1 MKKFFVLILLAGILL
16 LALPA
21 FGTTDSPTL
30 AVSVSLNT
38 PSADAA
44 KGESITAT
52 VTASGGT
59 GSYEYYFI
67 WLVTE
72 NGIEEPAYSEIIQ
85 SNISSFTPKHGSAG
99 RVAVMVS
106 DLNEQDYGTVEQT
119 FSITGAPQPLG
130 ITVKFDKT
138 SVKVGEPI
146 KASWTVTG
154 GTPPYEP
161 GWGYWDIKEANGNEI
176 RDSFRI
182 IGSDTTF
189 VPIAGATAVFYI
201 SFNDSLGK
209 FTEFESDPVTI
220 TGAPATEPFTALL
233 TLDKSEVQS
242 GEPITVSW
250 TYQGGTAPYQFQY
263 YRFFSVEADGT
274 ESLQQE
280 GYPQSD
286 MQTRLALTPKAGV
299 EGYVSIEAYD
309 AAGRVLRE
317 HTSPVFKILGNENV
331 QPLQCEITLSKSEVN
346 VGETI
351 TANWTISGGTAPYT
365 YDWYG
370 WSIREENGQYI
381 QFIGEPPTQGTS
393 DSLLVKLG
401 VRGDFGFQL
410 IDADG
415 RSINVRATGFT
426 IKGATSAP
434 PVTGYVTLDKQSVPM
449 GGVFKATAHIQG
461 GTPPYSIKLHLLTYG
476 EDGSVWWRNDEELA
490 STKTFVAR
498 EGVGTFVNAY
508 VEDALGRFVQISSE
522 AIPITPEEPVDKQ
535 YGDANDD
542 NVVDI
547 LDLVSIIDY
556 IVSGSSLGSSA
567 NADAN
572 GDGAVDILDLVW
584 IIDEIVGG

>member
-1 MKKFFVLILLAGILL
+1 MKKFFVFILLTGIFLL
-16 LALPA
+16 TLPA

-38 PSADAA
+38 PSVDAA

-59 GSYEYYFI
+59 GSYEYNFV

-72 NGIEEPAYSEIIQ
+72 NGIEEPAHAETIQ
-85 SNISSFTPKHGSAG
+85 SNASSFTPKHGSTG
-99 RVAVMVS
+99 RVAVVVR
-106 DLNEQDYGTVEQT
+106 DLNGQDYGTAEQT
-119 FSITGAPQPLG
+119 FSITGVPQPLG

-146 KASWTVTG
+146 KATWTVTG

-161 GWGYWDIKEANGNEI
+161 GWGYWIIKEANGNEI
-176 RDSFRI
+176 QDSFRI
-182 IGSDTTF
+182 IGSETIF
-189 VPIAGATAVFYI
+189 VPIAGVTAVFHI

-233 TLDKSEVQS
+233 ALDKSEVRS
-242 GEPITVSW
+242 GESITVSW
-250 TYQGGTAPYQFQY
+250 SYQGGTEPYKFHY
-263 YRFFSVEADGT
+263 YRFYSVEADGT
-274 ESLQQE
+274 ETLQQQ

-286 MQTRLALTPKAGV
+286 TQTHIVLTPKAGV
-299 EGYVSIEAYD
+299 EGYVSIEAFD
-309 AAGRVLRE
+309 AAGRELRE
-317 HTSPVFKILGNENV
+317 HISPVFKILGNENI
-331 QPLQCEITLSKSEVN
+331 QPLRCEITLSKSEVN

-370 WSIREENGQYI
+370 WNIFEENGKGI
-381 QFIGEPPTQGTS
+381 QWIGEPPIQGTS

-401 VRGDFGFQL
+401 VSGYFGFQL
-410 IDADG
+410 IDTDG
-415 RSINVRATGFT
+415 RSIDVRTTEFT

-434 PVTGYVTLDKQSVPM
+434 PITGYVTLDKQSVPM
-449 GGVFKATAHIQG
+449 GGVFIATAHIQG

-476 EDGSVWWRNDEELA
+476 EDGSVWWQDDEELA
-490 STKTFVAR
+490 TTKAFIAR
-498 EGVGTFVNAY
+498 DGVGTYVNAY
-508 VEDALGRFVQISSE
+508 VEDTLGRFVQISSE
-522 AIPITPEEPVDKQ
+522 AIPITPEEPVERQ
-535 YGDANDD
+535 SGDANDD

-556 IVSGSSLGSSA
+556 IVSKTFPASPA

-572 GDGAVDILDLVW
+572 GDGTVDILDLVW
-584 IIDEIVGG
+584 IIDQIVGE